1 MPDTFQAV
9 YNGYKAFLDSFSVAL
24 SHELKDS
31 GVTVICLMPGA
42 TETDFF
48 DRADMLDT
56 KVGSGEKADAAD
68 VAKEGY
74 DAMMKGEL
82 DAVAGLPRKLG
93 AAMSPVAP
101 ESALAEMHRGMA
113 EMGHPKDQVSKS
125 RRKRTDRPHPY
136 LRVSGEAVSDGATLR
151 VALRAFLAPAA
162 ISGH

>member
-68 VAKEGY
+68 VAKVGY

-82 DAVAGLPRKLG
+82 DAVAGLGTSWARRCRPWRPNRRSPRCTG
-93 AAMSPVAP
+93 AWPRWAIRRTRSRSRAGSAP
-101 ESALAEMHRGMA
+101 IGRIPTCASQAR
-113 EMGHPKDQVSKS
+113 Q
-125 RRKRTDRPHPY
+125 
-136 LRVSGEAVSDGATLR
+136 
-151 VALRAFLAPAA
+151 
-162 ISGH
+162 